1 MNVRS
6 HNCPIILSSLA
17 GARPAAGIREALRS
31 VRCDSKAWN
40 QETLRGSSADKEGR
54 LTRRIRERRTKWAN
68 EAWLVSPYYP
78 ACAHLRRRMDDEL
91 LPQVRTASD
100 LSENETLSSNTKA
113 IC

>member
-1 MNVRS
+1 MPASVR
-6 HNCPIILSSLA
+6 LSVVFGA
-17 GARPAAGIREALRS
+17 IARPGIRRPYAGLLR
-31 VRCDSKAWN
+31 
-40 QETLRGSSADKEGR
+40 TKEGR

-78 ACAHLRRRMDDEL
+78 ACAHLRRRMDGEL